1 MLRGIRVNKCEF
13 SDENYDDRYINLS
26 RYIIIGE
33 NMAERVGSE
42 RVSREDGYLYYLGKD
57 GYVWKTPMKANRRG
71 RKARVSSERVARKEG
86 YLYFIDK
93 GGYVA
98 RAKMNRRGR
107 R

>member
-1 MLRGIRVNKCEF
+1 
-13 SDENYDDRYINLS
+13 
-26 RYIIIGE
+26 
-33 NMAERVGSE
+33 MAERVGKE
-42 RVSREDGYLYYLGKD
+42 KISREDGYLYFLGKD
-57 GYVWKTPMKANRRG
+57 GYVWKTPMKTNPRG
-71 RKARVSSERVARKEG
+71 RKSKVGSEKVSRQEG

>member
-1 MLRGIRVNKCEF
+1 MLGFFFVDKSVF
-13 SDENYDDRYINLS
+13 SDENNDDRYISLP
-26 RYIIIGE
+26 RYTIIGE

-71 RKARVSSERVARKEG
+71 RKARVSSEKVSRKEG